1 VAIRAAAR
9 SLTEEVMRWTSG
21 LLVGAVLA
29 ATLTGC
35 GTAPGSSTPDGVG
48 PVGSAAAP
56 AVPKSADV
64 AAALDAV
71 NAQFASIKAGD
82 WATAWDAWTDAAK
95 DEIAKD
101 VYVRTNEACP
111 ALTAAAFE
119 LERVTPVD
127 DTTVDVGWRRDGI
140 SEHGTSRLVGTVWQF
155 DPGTTLVEYAGG
167 ADAAIAK
174 RTEAGEC
181 AVA

>member
-1 VAIRAAAR
+1 
-9 SLTEEVMRWTSG
+9 MRWTSG
-21 LLVGAVLA
+21 LLVTTALATALIGALA
-29 ATLTGC
+29 GC
-35 GTAPGSSTPDGVG
+35 GTAPGSATPGVG
-48 PVGSAAAP
+48 GSAPAP
-56 AVPKSADV
+56 VVPKSANV
-64 AAALDAV
+64 AEALDTV
-71 NAQFASIKAGD
+71 NAQFAAIKAGD

-119 LERVTPVD
+119 LERVTPID

-155 DPGTTLVEYAGG
+155 DPGTTLVEYAAG

-181 AVA
+181 K